1 MREIMGVEKC
11 ILESLPLATSKFSRA
26 GMPEKTELFRDHLI
40 SLSHEIPSFFISTAS
55 WKR

>member
-1 MREIMGVEKC
+1 MREIMVVEGC
-11 ILESLPLATSKFSRA
+11 ILESLPLAMSKFSRQR
-26 GMPEKTELFRDHLI
+26 MPEKTKLFFDHLI